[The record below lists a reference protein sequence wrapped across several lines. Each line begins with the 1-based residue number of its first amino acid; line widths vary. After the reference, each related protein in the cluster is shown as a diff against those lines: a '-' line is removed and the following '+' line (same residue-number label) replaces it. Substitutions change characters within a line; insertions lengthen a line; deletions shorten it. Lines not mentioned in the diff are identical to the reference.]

1 MMLMWTVN
9 ATVALHAMRNQT
21 RLNHYTAVIDVQ
33 GLATYRGGGK
43 GDMALEHPCKAL
55 LLIVGR
61 RSQVNCPSHISCAIL
76 VLCSTVHQVELI
88 LCDPTSCLL
97 SWSVVDNCPVW
108 TNRAGE
114 VVTVQ
119 STMKRE

>member
-1 MMLMWTVN
+1 MHACHSIN
-9 ATVALHAMRNQT
+9 AMPL
-21 RLNHYTAVIDVQ
+21 RLVGKV
-33 GLATYRGGGK
+33 GGGK

-97 SWSVVDNCPVW
+97 SWSVVDNCTIW
-108 TNRAGE
+108 TNRAE
-114 VVTVQ
+114 EKKLNSVQ
-119 STMKRE
+119 GVKIPYGWE